1 MTSLPIAHAA
11 HPLLGTE
18 VAWMIYGGALPAL
31 AARMRSGLPPVLPEP
46 KADASTNDE
55 YCCGAGGL
63 SMVGPVAVVDVTGPI
78 MASFSRRMAEY
89 CGCTSMDAA
98 VQTVRRVADDANVGG
113 VVFRF
118 NSPGGSVAGSEELIA
133 AIAACAAKKPTAALV
148 QNMACSLAAFAAA
161 ACGQIVAAQNAVV
174 GSIGGIIDL
183 YDWSKYY
190 AEEGV
195 ESVAITDQPFKALGI
210 PGQPVT
216 PEMRANLLQL
226 VRDQIA
232 PYMRDFAARRGMSG
246 EDVQAMQGRV
256 YAAKS
261 ALALKLIDRVVTPRE
276 FVAEFSA
283 AVARNASI
291 TAIDLPA
298 PGGEDGSESGPET
311 REGASMST
319 DFASMA
325 AGLKPDQIDTATKA
339 VTANAALFAAVGAA
353 YVAANQL
360 VPSAKAATIP
370 ELKAEFKDNPSFVLD
385 AAERGLTMSA
395 AKAEFATTLRGQ
407 LDQANAKIAQLQ
419 AELASKASVA
429 PLGNPPVLSQD
440 RPDPAA
446 PQATGRFE
454 TRIKEHI
461 KAFGG
466 TETTAISAL
475 LAKAK
480 ADPAIKAEFDEYSAK
495 CSAAAA
501 AKR

>member
-1 MTSLPIAHAA
+1 
-11 HPLLGTE
+11 
-18 VAWMIYGGALPAL
+18 
-31 AARMRSGLPPVLPEP
+31 
-46 KADASTNDE
+46 
-55 YCCGAGGL
+55 
-63 SMVGPVAVVDVTGPI
+63 
-78 MASFSRRMAEY
+78 
-89 CGCTSMDAA
+89 
-98 VQTVRRVADDANVGG
+98 
-113 VVFRF
+113 
-118 NSPGGSVAGSEELIA
+118 
-133 AIAACAAKKPTAALV
+133 
-148 QNMACSLAAFAAA
+148 
-161 ACGQIVAAQNAVV
+161 
-174 GSIGGIIDL
+174 
-183 YDWSKYY
+183 
-190 AEEGV
+190 
-195 ESVAITDQPFKALGI
+195 
-210 PGQPVT
+210 
-216 PEMRANLLQL
+216 
-226 VRDQIA
+226 
-232 PYMRDFAARRGMSG
+232 
-246 EDVQAMQGRV
+246 
-256 YAAKS
+256 
-261 ALALKLIDRVVTPRE
+261 
-276 FVAEFSA
+276 
-283 AVARNASI
+283 
-291 TAIDLPA
+291 
-298 PGGEDGSESGPET
+298 
-311 REGASMST
+311 MST

-429 PLGNPPVLSQD
+429 PQGNPPVMNQD

-466 TETTAISAL
+466 TETTAVAAL

-501 AKR
+501 AAARVNTEAFGSII

>member
-11 HPLLGTE
+11 HPFLGTE

-31 AARMRSGLPPVLPEP
+31 AARMRAGLPPVLPEP
-46 KADASTNDE
+46 KADASTGDE

-174 GSIGGIIDL
+174 GSVGGIIDL

-283 AVARNASI
+283 AVARNAPI

-298 PGGEDGSESGPET
+298 PGGEDGPDGPET

-353 YVAANQL
+353 FVAANQL

-385 AAERGLTMSA
+385 AAERGLTMAA

-419 AELASKASVA
+419 AELAAKSAVA

-440 RPDPAA
+440 RPDPSA

-495 CSAAAA
+495 CSAAAT
-501 AKR
+501 KR